1 MSVANASNFI
11 IRPYAPETGRVL
23 SEDPIGFL
31 GGDFNLYR
39 YAFNSPLKYVDQF
52 GLMTASEVECMD
64 NFFNSKQRLADLLKE
79 LNKIYNKPDGW
90 LEKLD
95 RFLYPP
101 RSFEVVMKD
110 IANERALMKHY
121 KKQFQFI
128 RNSVNAVCS
137 EEGER
142 KPKSRWAT
150 KCEKDYDMFNSIQ

>member
-1 MSVANASNFI
+1 MWPWKFLLDNIRVRSVRGNIKKPDIS
-11 IRPYAPETGRVL
+11 G
-23 SEDPIGFL
+23 
-31 GGDFNLYR
+31 
-39 YAFNSPLKYVDQF
+39 
-52 GLMTASEVECMD
+52 
-64 NFFNSKQRLADLLKE
+64 E
-79 LNKIYNKPDGW
+79 LNATA
-90 LEKLD
+90 E
-95 RFLYPP
+95 
-101 RSFEVVMKD
+101 EVVMKD